1 MGMNYFWSQKRQRPS
16 TAYPYRISYLM
27 TSGNMCQNSMGL
39 KTGIGYSISRNLPW
53 IKKVCQA
60 HDKKIIFYL
69 PTPVIPLYFQEN
81 GIPPEKGYPPA
92 FSDISRILHA
102 PFQEPVYV

>member
-39 KTGIGYSISRNLPW
+39 KTGIGYSISRNLP
-53 IKKVCQA
+53 
-60 HDKKIIFYL
+60 
-69 PTPVIPLYFQEN
+69 
-81 GIPPEKGYPPA
+81 
-92 FSDISRILHA
+92 
-102 PFQEPVYV
+102 